1 MRRHQ
6 IPCCQLESRGPPTR
20 RRMASHLVPA
30 PDDAWGRLLRLPP
43 PMKFSVLL
51 PRRPAD
57 MHTLSNGPS
66 ALHEQVARPNLVSK
80 LEPRQTGPRG
90 PANFDTVRRKPTRG
104 QSLYCRVFL
113 GVVALPILLLPMGHG
128 FACSAYHSLES
139 VLSR

>member
-80 LEPRQTGPRG
+80 LAPRQPDPRG
-90 PANFDTVRRKPTRG
+90 PANFDTVRRKPTKK
-104 QSLYCRVFL
+104 QTKNKKKKKKKNTM
-113 GVVALPILLLPMGHG
+113 PILLLPMGHG
-128 FACSAYHSLES
+128 FACSAYHS
-139 VLSR
+139 